1 MRLLGPFP
9 PIGARCAAPDS
20 WSVVTFPALSLH
32 RTERRGRGTR
42 LHNRGC
48 VDFFQFGVEEPPGF
62 AEGLEAGSFFAA
74 VGIEPQVFARRKRF
88 DRAHVPEVEWDDV
101 GDDAIDVLGGEG
113 DHFAFYVDVGVDG
126 VSAMAFVGGGA
137 DLDAPEAASGDEDVV
152 IAVAVSPGLGDA
164 ESEGDGFL
172 HECQFG
178 DLSAAFG
185 WESVAL
191 VGGGASRMGARL
203 RLFHCLT

>member
-1 MRLLGPFP
+1 MVADNARSPFDSLSRALEVRSGQALDFARDDRLYAIAGSWER
-9 PIGARCAAPDS
+9 ICIDS
-20 WSVVTFPALSLH
+20 
-32 RTERRGRGTR
+32 
-42 LHNRGC
+42 
-48 VDFFQFGVEEPPGF
+48 FQLGVEEPPGF
-62 AEGLEAGSFFAA
+62 AKALEARSFFAA
-74 VGIEPQVFARRKRF
+74 VGIEPEIFARRKRF
-88 DRAHVPEVEWDDV
+88 DRDHVPEIEWDDV
-101 GDDAIDVLGGEG
+101 GDDAIDVVGGEG

-185 WESVAL
+185 RERLVL

-203 RLFHCLT
+203 RLVHCLT